1 MNPFHYRATIDR
13 LARLAA
19 KPNPSYVRVHAA
31 CALANELSPANP
43 RRDLIRRMLEI
54 ANPVEHAR
62 HKLRDLYDRAPIPDL
77 FGDPLGSLRLP
88 LPLGE
93 SSLCPPLPLG
103 EGWGEGPRPTD
114 DEPTEEDN
122 DPL

>member
-54 ANPVEHAR
+54 ANPVEQAR
-62 HKLRDLYDRAPIPDL
+62 PQAPQPLRP
-77 FGDPLGSLRLP
+77 GLRLP
-88 LPLGE
+88 FSPLWGE
-93 SSLCPPLPLG
+93 MSRSSL
-103 EGWGEGPRPTD
+103 PRT
-114 DEPTEEDN
+114 
-122 DPL
+122 